1 MNSKP
6 REPRHCQKWFMRRR
20 MELVSVLNFDGHRSL
35 FINIYPNLTH
45 VLRGEGSR
53 CTYIYI
59 YGYWHFGILA
69 RGCTSACGGPQTLRL
84 LGRHAKFGHAHGLT
98 TGLSLLPVGVT
109 IAEKQ
114 KCQWPR
120 AITFIRPSKPSF
132 YWLPVVCFVIKGGVI
147 P

>member
-45 VLRGEGSR
+45 VLRGKGSR

-59 YGYWHFGILA
+59 RLLAFWHFGQGLHI
-69 RGCTSACGGPQTLRL
+69 RL
-84 LGRHAKFGHAHGLT
+84 WWT
-98 TGLSLLPVGVT
+98 TN
-109 IAEKQ
+109 AAAA
-114 KCQWPR
+114 W
-120 AITFIRPSKPSF
+120 
-132 YWLPVVCFVIKGGVI
+132 
-147 P
+147 